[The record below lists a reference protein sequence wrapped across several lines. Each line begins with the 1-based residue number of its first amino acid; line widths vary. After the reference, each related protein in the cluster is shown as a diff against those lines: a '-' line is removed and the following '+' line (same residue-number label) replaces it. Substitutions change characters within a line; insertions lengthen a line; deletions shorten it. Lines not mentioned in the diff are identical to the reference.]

1 MACKFHAAMRNQT
14 RLLAIALACLTLAA
28 PAAAE
33 KADRGKPLAIEAD
46 QPGTVDLLKQVVVFN
61 GNVQIVQG
69 TLVIKADRVE
79 VREAPDG
86 FRTATAIGSGARPA
100 TFRQKR
106 DGAADEFLEG
116 SAERIEYD
124 GRGDSI
130 RFIGKA
136 SVRRLRGSSTAD
148 EITGNLISYDNL
160 AEVFSVQGGAGNV
173 SPANP
178 TGRVRAVLT
187 PREGS
192 PAAAA
197 AASAASAAPP
207 AASSPPAGA
216 R

>member
-1 MACKFHAAMRNQT
+1 MACKFHAAMRNQ
-14 RLLAIALACLTLAA
+14 LLPLIAAIASLLVAA

-106 DGAADEFLEG
+106 DGADEFLEG

-136 SVRRLRGSSTAD
+136 AVRRLRGSSTAD
-148 EITGNLISYDNL
+148 EITGNLIAYDNL
-160 AEVFSVQGGAGNV
+160 AEVFSVQGGPGNV
-173 SPANP
+173 SPTNP

-197 AASAASAAPP
+197 AASAAAPAP
-207 AASSPPAGA
+207 ASGAS